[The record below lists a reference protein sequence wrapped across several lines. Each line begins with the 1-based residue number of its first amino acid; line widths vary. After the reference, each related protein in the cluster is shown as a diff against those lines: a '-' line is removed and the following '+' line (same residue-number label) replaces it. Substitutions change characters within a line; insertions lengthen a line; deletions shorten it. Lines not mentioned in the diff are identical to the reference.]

1 MVWPRL
7 RQRNRALTSYCCI
20 KKRYPGARKNTMAMV
35 VRTRRGRKIIPLFI
49 ITAFKAISPNVV
61 KPPTVPI
68 RASPQES
75 AAQPAKGS
83 VRT

>member
-7 RQRNRALTSYCCI
+7 RQRNRTLTSYCCI

-35 VRTRRGRKIIPLFI
+35 VKIIVGRKIIPLLSM
-49 ITAFKAISPNVV
+49 TAFKATSPNVV
-61 KPPTVPI
+61 TPPTVPI

-75 AAQPAKGS
+75 AAQPARGR